1 MSYWTHV
8 NGIMRFDSDT
18 DRDKEMRGM
27 CKTADYNASRIK
39 KKHCNVPM
47 GSEGSLDVSL
57 WKKKHEV
64 GQARSYT
71 LSFFG
76 DLCNY
81 PQKKEKDIVK
91 WLTNLIK
98 EHDLRVRDAV
108 VTVNADTYRYYV
120 NVGFQ
125 KIHEGAK

>member
-8 NGIMRFDSDT
+8 NGIMQFYSDT
-18 DRDKEMRGM
+18 DRDKEMKKM
-27 CKTADYNASRIK
+27 CRTADWDSGRTVK
-39 KKHCNVPM
+39 KRCNVPM

-57 WKKKHEV
+57 VMKKSNISQSRK
-64 GQARSYT
+64 YT

>member
-8 NGIMRFDSDT
+8 NGIMRFDSDV
-18 DRDKEMRGM
+18 DRDKEMKKM
-27 CKTADYNASRIK
+27 CRTADWDSGRTVK
-39 KKHCNVPM
+39 KRCNVPM

-57 WKKKHEV
+57 VVKKSNI
-64 GQARSYT
+64 GQSRKYT

-76 DLCNY
+76 DLRDY
-81 PQKKEKDIVK
+81 PQKKEKDIMK

-98 EHDLRVRDAV
+98 EHDLIVRDAV
-108 VTVNADTYRYYV
+108 VTVNEVTYRHYV

-125 KIHEGAK
+125 KIHEGAR

>member
-1 MSYWTHV
+1 MNYWTHV
-8 NGIMRFDSDT
+8 NGIMRFEVDA
-18 DRDKEMRGM
+18 DRDKEMKKM
-27 CKTADYNASRIK
+27 CRTADYNSSRIAK
-39 KKHCNVPM
+39 NRCNVPA

-57 WKKKHEV
+57 WIKKYEI
-64 GQARSYT
+64 GQRRSYT